1 MFTLI
6 MIDVNIER
14 DVKIMDI
21 GKCLKNDG
29 MDQEEMEHVRGSR
42 TKINDKFNENVLNR
56 LRFENVLYYSCRHC
70 EMLKII
76 LKFESGI

>member
-6 MIDVNIER
+6 MIDVKIER

-42 TKINDKFNENVLNR
+42 TKKNDKL
-56 LRFENVLYYSCRHC
+56 
-70 EMLKII
+70 
-76 LKFESGI
+76 

>member
-6 MIDVNIER
+6 MIDVKIER

-42 TKINDKFNENVLNR
+42 TKKMINYENVLSRLSFENVLN
-56 LRFENVLYYSCRHC
+56 YSCRA
-70 EMLKII
+70 
-76 LKFESGI
+76 KF